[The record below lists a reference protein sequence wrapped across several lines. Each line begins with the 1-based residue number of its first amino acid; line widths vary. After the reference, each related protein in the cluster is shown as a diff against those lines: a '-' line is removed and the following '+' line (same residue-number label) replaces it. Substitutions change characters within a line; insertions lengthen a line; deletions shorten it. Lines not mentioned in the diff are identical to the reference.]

1 MLILTGG
8 RMFFSTDD
16 CEKIDKN
23 KVWSDA
29 LSDTYFPLSAQCG
42 NPMDFKG
49 TLKSWALGIVGLS
62 EMECD
67 SVMYRRNKSHFK
79 EEKDNSLLITI
90 PHKADVHFQ
99 QSSRQTSCGP
109 GRFLVEQGDIP
120 YEFSHTIRNKLWVL
134 KVPTSSVQTRLGP
147 TERLGALT
155 FDATTGIG
163 SYFVGSVRNTLESI
177 DVIDSAA
184 REMAGQHL
192 LDLLCL
198 SMRSDDRILDSAS
211 STIRSA
217 HLQRAEQFIRENL
230 ANPKLNSRLVA
241 ESCGISLRYLQ
252 GLFAEN
258 EYSVVGYI
266 RDQRLSRCHEAL
278 SLVHESSTLA
288 QIAHRW
294 GFYDQAQFCKYYR
307 NKYGCTPSDTRKIT
321 RLEAAVSSGKH

>member
-1 MLILTGG
+1 
-8 RMFFSTDD
+8 MFFSTDH
-16 CEKIDKN
+16 CEDIDKN
-23 KVWSDA
+23 KVWSET
-29 LSDTYFPLSAQCG
+29 LSSTYFPLSAECR
-42 NPMDFKG
+42 NPVDFKG
-49 TLKSWALGIVGLS
+49 NLKSWALGVVGLS

-90 PHKADVHFQ
+90 PHRVDVHFQ

-109 GRFLVEQGDIP
+109 GSFLVERGDMP
-120 YEFSHTIRNKLWVL
+120 YEFSHAQRNKLWVL
-134 KVPTSSVQTRLGP
+134 KVPTSSVQSRLGP
-147 TERLGALT
+147 TDRLGALT
-155 FDATTGIG
+155 FDATSGIG
-163 SYFVGSVRNTLESI
+163 SYFVGAVRNALESI
-177 DVIDSAA
+177 DAIDSAA

-211 STIRSA
+211 SSIRAA
-217 HLQRAEQFIRENL
+217 HLQRAEQFIRDNL
-230 ANPKLNSRLVA
+230 ANPNLNSQMVA

-258 EYSVVGYI
+258 DYSVVGYI
-266 RDQRLSRCHEAL
+266 REQRLARCHETL
-278 SLVHESSTLA
+278 RMVHESSTLA

-307 NKYGCTPSDTRKIT
+307 VKYGCTPSDTRKNT
-321 RLEAAVSSGKH
+321 RVEAAVTSGKH